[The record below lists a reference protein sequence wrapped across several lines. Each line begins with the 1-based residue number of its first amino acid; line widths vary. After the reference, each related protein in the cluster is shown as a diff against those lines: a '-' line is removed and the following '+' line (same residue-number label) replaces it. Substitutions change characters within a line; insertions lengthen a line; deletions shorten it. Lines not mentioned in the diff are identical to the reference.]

1 MKKNIKNSFENS
13 IKQLEEIVEKI
24 ESGGANLEES
34 ISLYEKGIEL
44 KKFCEKRL
52 KEAELKIKKIKSEE
66 GKIVKKDFEDSNE

>member
-44 KKFCEKRL
+44 KNFVKR
-52 KEAELKIKKIKSEE
+52 
-66 GKIVKKDFEDSNE
+66 D

>member
-1 MKKNIKNSFENS
+1 MKKYIKNSFENS
-13 IKQLEEIVEKI
+13 MKQLEEIVEKI

-66 GKIVKKDFEDSNE
+66 GKIVKKDFENSNE

>member
-44 KKFCEKRL
+44 KNFCEKRL